1 MSKIGT
7 FKYKVGDRV
16 VVDKNYER
24 KAVTWD
30 KGHWVDVPL
39 AGLQGIIIKRDIDI
53 RTGKNY
59 HYLVRAK
66 DFFLYFWTSEED
78 IQFLFNTLE

>member
-30 KGHWVDVPL
+30 KGHWIDVPL

-53 RTGKNY
+53 NIWKN
-59 HYLVRAK
+59 HCYLVRAK
-66 DFFLYFWTSEED
+66 DFFFHFWISEED
-78 IQFLFNTLE
+78 IRSIFNMLE